1 MTEPAAATTTNA
13 SDEPATGA
21 EQAVDTAATPQT
33 PEPQPIRSTWWI
45 RHYTFTGTA
54 MGLVFVWFSMTP
66 SLLPRGPLFQG
77 LVSGICGAFG
87 YGLGVFAVWL
97 VRYMRSHNSSPPP
110 PRWAWPPLIAVG
122 AVGMVGMAVQFH
134 VGKTM
139 CAT

>member
-87 YGLGVFAVWL
+87 YGLE
-97 VRYMRSHNSSPPP
+97 SSPSG
-110 PRWAWPPLIAVG
+110 WSA
-122 AVGMVGMAVQFH
+122 
-134 VGKTM
+134 T
-139 CAT
+139 CARTIPARRHHAGRGRR

>member
-54 MGLVFVWFSMTP
+54 MGLVFV
-66 SLLPRGPLFQG
+66 
-77 LVSGICGAFG
+77 
-87 YGLGVFAVWL
+87 
-97 VRYMRSHNSSPPP
+97 
-110 PRWAWPPLIAVG
+110 
-122 AVGMVGMAVQFH
+122 
-134 VGKTM
+134 
-139 CAT
+139 